1 MTENN
6 IHNIM
11 TQLVQEQKSLW
22 RIEKH
27 YISEAGTAEELALWQ
42 KLAEDKKKHIQ
53 DFKTI
58 IKTALQ

>member
-27 YISEAGTAEELALWQ
+27 YINEAGTPEEKALWE
-42 KLAEDKKKHIQ
+42 AMRDDKKKHIE
-53 DFKTI
+53 DFKAI
-58 IKTALQ
+58 IKTAL